1 MKSSYYITLSLLLPL
16 LLSYC
21 TPSTSR
27 EEAEE
32 AAEQSATEGKSRDV
46 ELTDRQVEMVGITL
60 GAIEQRRIGSSIPTT
75 GQLQLRPQDQAE
87 VTTLTSGV
95 IRDIKVTEGQQVTRG
110 TIVAT
115 LENREI
121 ITLQSDYLV
130 AVRQDELARVEW
142 TRQEELSREGAGL
155 LKSLQQASAAYEI
168 AKATRQG
175 LAAQLRQLGIS
186 PEGVERGE
194 VTRTIALRS
203 PISGTVSTISVSRGS
218 YVSMETPVMRV
229 INNSAVLAELHLF
242 EKDLDAIAP
251 GQRAT
256 LRVTN
261 HPDLTITAEIYRIN
275 PSLHEQSK
283 VVSAYAR
290 IVEVTCDG
298 AIAGMSLSGVIETG
312 ARTVDALPTEAIISS
327 AGRSFV
333 YVEGERHEG
342 ETHFRRVEVVPG
354 ASEMGYTAVTF
365 PEPLPEGARFVT
377 RGAFYLE
384 SMISDH
390 GEHSH

>member
-1 MKSSYYITLSLLLPL
+1 MKSSYYITISLLLPL

-27 EEAEE
+27 EEARE
-32 AAEQSATEGKSRDV
+32 ATEQSATEGKSPDV
-46 ELTDRQVEMVGITL
+46 ELTDRQIEMVGITL
-60 GAIEQRRIGSSIPTT
+60 GPIEQRRIGSSIPTT

-95 IRDIKVTEGQQVTRG
+95 IRDIKVTEGQQVARG

-155 LKSLQQASAAYEI
+155 LKSLQQASAGYEI

-290 IVEVTCDG
+290 ILEETCDG

-365 PEPLPEGARFVT
+365 PEPLQEGARFVT